1 MEKGRI
7 KVMWY
12 NVLRGFH
19 KKELNGFTFEPER
32 LKAVKRVVATA
43 NPDILFIGEGD
54 FNPKCKIK
62 GERIKTID
70 YQKEFN
76 YPYFYYSEPDET
88 SRKGEVILSKIP
100 FVAENLSEGNYSTT
114 NYTNIKASF
123 NINNKKV
130 NLNIVHPYPTISEDE
145 KAKFIKKVLAKSKN
159 PYLLLGDFNALSP
172 EDKYKEE
179 ELFKLFY
186 LFSKDKE
193 AALNNVKGSIQ
204 TLMIKEI
211 IKHGLIDTFKAK
223 NKCQVITLP
232 TKKYSPFDD
241 KPTGIRLD
249 YIFCS
254 KDFNVVESGI
264 IQNKLADIASDHY
277 PIYADLELK

>member
-12 NVLRGFH
+12 NILRGFH

-32 LKAVKRVVATA
+32 LKAVKKVVANV

-76 YPYFYYSEPDET
+76 Y
-88 SRKGEVILSKIP
+88 
-100 FVAENLSEGNYSTT
+100 
-114 NYTNIKASF
+114 
-123 NINNKKV
+123 
-130 NLNIVHPYPTISEDE
+130 
-145 KAKFIKKVLAKSKN
+145 

-211 IKHGLIDTFKAK
+211 IKHGLIDTFKEK
-223 NKCQVITLP
+223 NKCQVITLQ
-232 TKKYSPFDD
+232 TKKYSPFND
-241 KPTGIRLD
+241 KSIGIRLD

-254 KDFNVVESGI
+254 KDFNILESGI
-264 IQNKLADIASDHY
+264 IQNKLTDIASDHY
-277 PIYADLELK
+277 PIYAVLELG